1 MELQTEGMDE
11 PSDLPEGLDNPSE
24 PSEELDNPSEPSEA
38 LDKPSNSSEKNGQ
51 AKQFIGKNG
60 QAKRRDTWLLSCF
73 ASAGLSSISSSAPI
87 FATKRRNFVSML
99 SRLG

>member
-51 AKQFIGKNG
+51 AK
-60 QAKRRDTWLLSCF
+60 RRDTWLLSCF